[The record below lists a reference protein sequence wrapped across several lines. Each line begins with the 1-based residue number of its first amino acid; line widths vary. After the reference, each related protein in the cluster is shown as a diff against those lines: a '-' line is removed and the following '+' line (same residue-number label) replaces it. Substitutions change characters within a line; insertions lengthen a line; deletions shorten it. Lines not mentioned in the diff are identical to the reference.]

1 MSELHSGE
9 RRKYLRYNPTVHSI
23 QNLQEKAMEATA
35 HIDLA
40 QQEEFSPKIHGLI
53 VEKSHAGCS
62 VAFVKADQSYDLL
75 EQGKECLVKAGPLHP
90 MKAVVRWRKNLD
102 DDLFKVGFQYME

>member
-1 MSELHSGE
+1 MTDLHASE
-9 RRKYLRYNPTVHSI
+9 RRKYMRFNPTVHDI
-23 QNLQEKAMEATA
+23 ADLQQKAMEATA

-40 QQEEFSPKIHGLI
+40 LGEIFEPKIHGLI

-62 VAFVKADQSYDLL
+62 VAFVKADKSYDLL
-75 EQGKECLVKAGPLHP
+75 AEGKECFLKAGPLHP
-90 MKAVVRWRKNLD
+90 MKAVVRWRRDLD